1 MARPP
6 RYQLSGLPQHV
17 VHHGSLGRRLFSHE
31 QDYRFFLNSLAANCR
46 RYQCALH
53 AYVLMPDHVRLLITP
68 DIPDGVARL
77 MQATGRQWSHHYK
90 KSIHEAGHPWAG
102 RYKSTVVEAQTW
114 LLACYYHIEQTPVH
128 EGLVA
133 SPGEY
138 PWSSYTAHA
147 MCLENRVLL
156 NHPVYTALAA
166 DNATRCMTYRQQCL
180 LPMDTATRRLI
191 DDATR
196 AGWALGSEKFQ
207 KELELSIHRR
217 VRPLPRGGYRRKTP
231 RP

>member
-17 VHHGSLGRRLFSHE
+17 VHRGSPGRLLFNGDP
-31 QDYRFFLNSLAANCR
+31 DYRFFLDSLAANCR

-53 AYVLMPDHVRLLITP
+53 AYVLMPDHVRLLLTP

-90 KSIHEAGHPWAG
+90 QSIHQAGHPWAG
-102 RYKSTVVEAQTW
+102 RYKSTVIEAQTW
-114 LLACYYHIEQTPVH
+114 LLACYCYIEQTPVH
-128 EGLVA
+128 AGFVTT
-133 SPGEY
+133 PGEY

-147 MCLENRVLL
+147 LDQQDLVILD
-156 NHPVYTALAA
+156 HPVYTALAA
-166 DNATRCMTYRQQCL
+166 DKQARCMAYRKHCL
-180 LPMDTATRRLI
+180 LPMDAATRRFI

-196 AGWALGSEKFQ
+196 AGWALGSEQFQ
-207 KELELSIHRR
+207 KDIEQSIHRR
-217 VRPLPRGGYRRKTP
+217 VRPLPRGGYRRRTP
-231 RP
+231 E